1 MALAQRGLAGGGTIQ
16 TASHLGSPG
25 VDARNGH
32 GSAYL
37 HGRHPRD
44 RARCAGQRGPR
55 GAGDVHHR
63 RAAQQEPPLLLVW
76 NEQCRQRLQPV
87 RAAIPRALREPAA
100 GIDQDEQQGTQADAA
115 TTWVGPRSA
124 VVALETAQSFSFDD
138 VANSDVV
145 IWDLHEQTNATAAP
159 SSPH

>member
-44 RARCAGQRGPR
+44 RARCAGQRGRR

-63 RAAQQEPPLLLVW
+63 GAAQQEPPLLLVW

-100 GIDQDEQQGTQADAA
+100 GTASTRTSSRVRRPMLRLPGWDQ
-115 TTWVGPRSA
+115 GPRWWPLKRRSLSA
-124 VVALETAQSFSFDD
+124 ST
-138 VANSDVV
+138 
-145 IWDLHEQTNATAAP
+145 T
-159 SSPH
+159 SPIPTS

>member
-44 RARCAGQRGPR
+44 RARCAGQRGRR
-55 GAGDVHHR
+55 GAGDVHHGS
-63 RAAQQEPPLLLVW
+63 ATQQERHCCW
-76 NEQCRQRLQPV
+76 YGTSG
-87 RAAIPRALREPAA
+87 AGKGYSLR
-100 GIDQDEQQGTQADAA
+100 
-115 TTWVGPRSA
+115 
-124 VVALETAQSFSFDD
+124 VVLSRERF
-138 VANSDVV
+138 ANGLRVYG
-145 IWDLHEQTNATAAP
+145 
-159 SSPH
+159 